1 MTADFVTP
9 ATDGPAT
16 RPPAADTPTATL
28 GRARQNVIYRAGVS
42 GLTPA
47 VPTGAEKLEAAARRA
62 LLRRPGGRKAWA
74 YIYGGAGS
82 GATMAANRE
91 AFDRRRLVPR
101 MLRDTSQ
108 RDLSTTV
115 LGQKLPAPVLV
126 APIGAAGLV
135 RRDADLAVGRAAAQR
150 GLPYIFSSQGSSPM
164 EETARAMKDAPRW
177 FQLYWSSDEQL
188 VDSFISRAEAAGAG
202 ALVVTLDTTTLGWR
216 PWDLDLGSLPFTRGV
231 GIAQYTSDPRF
242 TEMVAERVAREARAG
257 AGAEAGAEAGAGA
270 GAGADA
276 VKVTPKAALT
286 LLEMARNHPG
296 SLRQNLRAPETRA
309 AVQTFLDTFSNPAL
323 SWDHIATL
331 RDRTRLPIV
340 LKGVLHPDDAR
351 RALDM
356 GVDAVMVS
364 NHGGRQVDGSI
375 GTLDALVAI
384 RDAVGPEPTLL
395 LDSGIRTGTDVVKAM
410 ACGADAV
417 TIGRPHLYG
426 LAIAGQQ
433 GVGEVLDNLLAEI
446 DLTLSLCGASSWNEV
461 GASLLA

>member
-9 ATDGPAT
+9 ITN
-16 RPPAADTPTATL
+16 TL
-28 GRARQNVIYRAGVS
+28 GRARQNVIYRSGVS
-42 GLTPA
+42 GITPA

-62 LLRRPGGRKAWA
+62 LLRRPGGKKAWA
-74 YIYGGAGS
+74 YVYGGAGS
-82 GATMAANRE
+82 GQTMAANRE

-101 MLRDTSQ
+101 MLRNTSR
-108 RDLSTTV
+108 RDISTTV
-115 LGQKLPAPVLV
+115 LGQTLPAPVLV
-126 APIGAAGLV
+126 APIGAAGLI
-135 RRDADLAVGRAAAQR
+135 RRDADVMVGRAAARR

-164 EETARAMKDAPRW
+164 EATAAAMQASPRW

-188 VDSFISRAEAAGAG
+188 VDSFIARAEAIDAG

-242 TEMVAERVAREARAG
+242 RQLVAERVEREAAAG
-257 AGAEAGAEAGAGA
+257 AAADADAD
-270 GAGADA
+270 ADA
-276 VKVTPKAALT
+276 VKVTPQAALT

-296 SLRQNLRAPETRA
+296 STRENLRAPETRA

-323 SWDHIATL
+323 SWDHLATL
-331 RDRTRLPIV
+331 RDRTKLPIV

-351 RALDM
+351 QAFDA

-384 RDAVGPEPTLL
+384 REAVGPEPTLL
-395 LDSGIRTGTDVVKAM
+395 LDSGVRNGTDVVKAM
-410 ACGADAV
+410 ACGANAV
-417 TIGRPHLYG
+417 TIGRPHVYG
-426 LAIAGQQ
+426 LAIAGEH

-446 DLTLSLCGASSWNEV
+446 DLTMSLSGASSWDEV
-461 GASLLA
+461 DAALLA